1 MIILTVALWI
11 ALCPFWS
18 AEAWWWNYSKK
29 STSME
34 PILFSRIINIL
45 YLISAINY
53 AVHRRKFLLSSV
65 TTKWKERFD
74 AETKLAFFLETEFHF
89 WRLSHIYKIWDEEN
103 GVIDLLSFCILFL
116 HCRPLDV
123 TPENSFFH
131 MSSYARECVRINCE
145 KQTKNSFENITCSE
159 MRKQNEQA
167 KHVY

>member
-34 PILFSRIINIL
+34 PIVFPRINIL

-65 TTKWKERFD
+65 TTKSKKRFY
-74 AETKLAFFLETEFHF
+74 AETKLAFFLETQFHF
-89 WRLSHIYKIWDEEN
+89 WRLSHVYK
-103 GVIDLLSFCILFL
+103 IDLLSFCNLFL
-116 HCRPLDV
+116 HFRPRDV
-123 TPENSFFH
+123 IPENSFFH
-131 MSSYARECVRINCE
+131 MSSYAREGIHKIMKN
-145 KQTKNSFENITCSE
+145 KQKIPLRTSRALKWENKTSNLSVSI
-159 MRKQNEQA
+159 K
-167 KHVY
+167 KK